1 MESTKTK
8 LLGRCFYSKFLRCL
22 ALTFKNNF
30 MVAAFILGFVALAV
44 FLVEE
49 LRPLHII
56 PEIVCLFLLGC
67 GFATLKDE
75 GVNSWKTVL
84 TWYALTI
91 LGGYP
96 LVVFV
101 TYPYCFH
108 TYPDFIPYIL
118 IYFTGVPLLA
128 APFLSGFLVAKASR
142 QIALKRVAVNVEGP
156 EKRRRR

>member
-1 MESTKTK
+1 MGANLVTTPKWVT
-8 LLGRCFYSKFLRCL
+8 LI
-22 ALTFKNNF
+22 FKNNF
-30 MVAAFILGFVALAV
+30 MVAAFILGFVALTV
-44 FLVEE
+44 FLVDE
-49 LRPLHII
+49 LRLLHII

-67 GFATLKDE
+67 GFATLKH
-75 GVNSWKTVL
+75 GVGSWKTVL
-84 TWYALTI
+84 TLYALMI
-91 LGGYP
+91 LVGYP
-96 LVVFV
+96 VVVFV

-108 TYPDFIPYIL
+108 TYPNIVSYML